1 MEYQRFGS
9 DIVVRMDRGEE
20 ILSGLKEVCLKEKVK
35 LASISAIG
43 AVDEF
48 QVGLYDVE
56 KREYESRTY
65 TGPYEILSLLGN
77 VTTKNGEYYA
87 HLHMSCSGEDGKA
100 VGGHLNMARISGTLE
115 MFIHVIDGSVDRKVD
130 EATGL
135 NVFDFGK

>member
-9 DIVVRMDRGEE
+9 DIIVRMDRGEE

-35 LASISAIG
+35 LASIYAIG

-77 VTTKNGEYYA
+77 VTTKNGEYTHISICPA
-87 HLHMSCSGEDGKA
+87 PEKTERLSEDISIGQGFPGLWRCSSM
-100 VGGHLNMARISGTLE
+100 LSMA
-115 MFIHVIDGSVDRKVD
+115 
-130 EATGL
+130 A
-135 NVFDFGK
+135 

>member
-35 LASISAIG
+35 LSSISAIG

>member
-9 DIVVRMDRGEE
+9 DIIVRMDRGEE
-20 ILSGLKEVCLKEKVK
+20 ILSGLKEACLKEKVK
-35 LASISAIG
+35 LASIYAIG

-77 VTTKNGEYYA
+77 VTQRMENITHISICPAPEKTERLSEDISIGQGF
-87 HLHMSCSGEDGKA
+87 LGLWRCSSMPS
-100 VGGHLNMARISGTLE
+100 MA
-115 MFIHVIDGSVDRKVD
+115 
-130 EATGL
+130 A
-135 NVFDFGK
+135 